1 MKNDG
6 TVFTLENEELLIRVE
21 RRGAELSRI
30 YDKRTGRDLLWEA
43 DPAVWERHAPILLH

>member
-30 YDKRTGRDLLWEA
+30 YDKRTGRDLL
-43 DPAVWERHAPILLH
+43 